1 MSVGNTDR
9 RAGCVTSPRCLRTGG
24 WEHCPGSDG
33 WRNLRPLCGSGWKH
47 HLPGGLRNPPPVLR
61 IGGRET
67 LPGKNTGKLRRM
79 GCVTSA
85 RFAGVAG
92 NTIRPVGC
100 VTPPRCSRI
109 GGRETL
115 PGNHRGQLAAG
126 RWMGCVTSYPLP
138 ARREVGTPSPGG
150 LRNLAPGA
158 CAPGRG
164 NTARSRYRLGCV
176 TSSQLL
182 ARRELGTPTAWWA
195 A

>member
-1 MSVGNTDR
+1 M
-9 RAGCVTSPRCLRTGG
+9 GCVTSTPARAGVVGNTI
-24 WEHCPGSDG
+24 CPVG
-33 WRNLRPLCGSGWKH
+33 CVT
-47 HLPGGLRNPPPVLR
+47 NPPPVLR

-85 RFAGVAG
+85 RFAGVVG

-115 PGNHRGQLAAG
+115 PGDHRGQLAAG
-126 RWMGCVTSYPLP
+126 RWKECVTSYPLP

-150 LRNLAPGA
+150 LRNLATWCLCTGA
-158 CAPGRG
+158 GEHCQVK
-164 NTARSRYRLGCV
+164 L
-176 TSSQLL
+176 
-182 ARRELGTPTAWWA
+182 
-195 A
+195 